1 MGRTPEWMKHH
12 TVMLN
17 KLEDKRSQNG
27 KNLANRKEWPLL
39 TDIQQNF
46 LTRYAT
52 NGDVKRAA
60 DEAQVDLAWVYEQ
73 EQDDNFAFVMRNIT
87 VAPKKMAEKLA
98 LNALPLSVYLLVQ
111 QIKETPTNLQE
122 KKFRLDAIRHLHK
135 LTGMQKTSDVGGTNM
150 MQLNFDLQGLKWG
163 TDPGV
168 PIVDSSEYMDEVIES
183 EANSVNGY

>member
-1 MGRTPEWMKHH
+1 MGRTPDWMKHH

-39 TDIQQNF
+39 TGEQQHF
-46 LTRYAT
+46 LVRYAV

-60 DEAQVDLAWVYEQ
+60 DEMEVNLAWVHQQ
-73 EQDDNFAFVMRNIT
+73 EEDENFSWVMRNIT
-87 VAPKKMAEKLA
+87 TAPKKMAEKLA
-98 LNALPLSVYLLVQ
+98 LNALPLSVYLLVE
-111 QIKETPTNLQE
+111 QIKEVPTNLSE

-135 LTGMQKTSDVGGTNM
+135 LTGLQKTSDVGGTNM
-150 MQLNFDLQGLKWG
+150 MQVNFDLQGLKWG

-183 EANSVNGY
+183 EANSV